1 MMNIIFH
8 VCEMKLNFSFV
19 NVRNAFKVEWNKW
32 NKLNYIFKIKY
43 RSNNE
48 IIKIVKINY
57 SINSIVKSSTVKR
70 FQEVLTDNLDF

>member
-8 VCEMKLNFSFV
+8 VCEMKLNFNFV

-43 RSNNE
+43 KSNNE

-57 SINSIVKSSTVKR
+57 SINFIIKSSTVKR

>member
-19 NVRNAFKVEWNKW
+19 NARNAFKVKWNKW